1 VGSVDARYLVTT
13 GDLVDDGHAR
23 GACYAGVV
31 CPEYATVV
39 GVLRRRRRG
48 LTVIPSLALGFGLV
62 LHRSPLCTFFAL
74 SFTHFLTLYATYADH
89 EFLYGLFIYVFLF
102 ISFEL
107 AIREV

>member
-1 VGSVDARYLVTT
+1 MHV
-13 GDLVDDGHAR
+13 
-23 GACYAGVV
+23 
-31 CPEYATVV
+31 
-39 GVLRRRRRG
+39 
-48 LTVIPSLALGFGLV
+48 
-62 LHRSPLCTFFAL
+62 FAL